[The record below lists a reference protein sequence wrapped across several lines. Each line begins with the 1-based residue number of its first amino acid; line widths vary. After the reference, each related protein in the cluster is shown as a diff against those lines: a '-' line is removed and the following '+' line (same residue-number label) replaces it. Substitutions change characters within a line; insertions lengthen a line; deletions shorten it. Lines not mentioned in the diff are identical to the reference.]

1 MSHADM
7 LRLDPPA
14 PEAANHLVALLHGYG
29 ADATDLLDVARAWQ
43 AALPQIAVVLPEAPE
58 PLPHPMLGGAQWFA
72 LTDRDPREIATGAA
86 SAAPALLRRLAPEL
100 TRLGLSWD
108 RLILAGFSQGAM
120 MALEAG
126 LRHGQAPCAG
136 ILAFSGRLPDPIPSQ
151 RASSQPAHAGGLPP
165 VLLVHGEEDDVVEPW
180 HLEVARDAL
189 QTLGCAVETVILAD
203 VGHWIDPAGSAAAI
217 RFLRQ
222 ICGPSSA

>member
-1 MSHADM
+1 M

-14 PEAANHLVALLHGYG
+14 PEAATHLVALLHGYG

-72 LTDRDPREIATGAA
+72 LTHRDPREIATGAA
-86 SAAPALLRRLAPEL
+86 SAAPALLRRLDPEL
-100 TRLGLSWD
+100 TRIGLGWD

-126 LRHGQAPCAG
+126 LRHGPAPCAG

-151 RASSQPAHAGGLPP
+151 PVHAGALPP

-217 RFLRQ
+217 RFLSTLT
-222 ICGPSSA
+222 GPSSA